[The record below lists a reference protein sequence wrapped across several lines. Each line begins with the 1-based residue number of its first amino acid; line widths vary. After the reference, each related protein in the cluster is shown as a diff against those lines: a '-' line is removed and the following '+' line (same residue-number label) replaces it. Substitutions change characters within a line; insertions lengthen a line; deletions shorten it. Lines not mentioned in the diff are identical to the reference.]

1 MDEGIRKATLGE
13 ILRMISKKMTPR
25 ERVFNAIGGKKPDK
39 LPIMVANSNTFI
51 CQYYGISVEDFL
63 TKPDLCAEG
72 NIRFIEEFQVDY
84 CLIVNG
90 YILYGCGPE
99 LGVGWQFVENN
110 FPGFV
115 QAPIKSGSDLD
126 KIKVPSEPSGY
137 FRHYLQV
144 IRKVNEAIGST
155 YHLSVSILGPFAVAC
170 FLRGIEDA
178 LIDTIMNPD
187 FFKAYMERC
196 TELSVY
202 FGKNIL
208 STGLRSPIL
217 NEIFLSPEMIRPDT
231 YHSLIAPYDLEVQ
244 RQLGPQNAPNSLAA
258 FMGKPNDRESQK
270 GGASLY
276 RAFYGVG
283 ESVEVIKAAIHYRL
297 PGFPFPAS
305 ISGRALNSWD
315 TKKILSFLKQTL
327 DFLVKEEGLFPSIT
341 LISVQAESPDNAS
354 NIADKM
360 NAIKA
365 FRDEYEL

>member
-1 MDEGIRKATLGE
+1 
-13 ILRMISKKMTPR
+13 MTPR
-25 ERVFNAIGGKKPDK
+25 ERVAATISGKKPDK

-51 CQYYGISVEDFL
+51 CQHYGISVEDFL
-63 TKPDLCAEG
+63 TKPDLCAGG
-72 NIRFIEEFQVDY
+72 NIRFIEEFEIDY
-84 CLIVNG
+84 CLTVNG

-115 QAPIKSGSDLD
+115 ETPIKSEADVD
-126 KIKVPSEPSGY
+126 KISVPSEPSGY
-137 FRHYLQV
+137 FKHYIDV
-144 IRKVNEAIGST
+144 IKRVNDAIGET

-178 LIDTIMNPD
+178 LVDTIMNPD

-196 TELSVY
+196 TELSAY

-244 RQLGPQNAPNSLAA
+244 RRLGPENAPNSLAA
-258 FMGKPNDRESQK
+258 FMGKPHDRESQK

-283 ESVEVIKAAIHYRL
+283 ESLDAIKAAMQYRL

-315 TKKILSFLKQTL
+315 SREIIAFLKEAL
-327 DFLVKEEGLFPSIT
+327 DFLIHEEGLYPSIT
-341 LISVQAESPDNAS
+341 LISVQAESEENAS
-354 NIADKM
+354 DIADKI
-360 NAIKA
+360 NEIKA
-365 FRDEYEL
+365 FRDTYEL

>member
-1 MDEGIRKATLGE
+1 V
-13 ILRMISKKMTPR
+13 ISKKMTPR
-25 ERVFNAIGGKKPDK
+25 ERVFNAMGGKKPDK

-51 CQYYGISVEDFL
+51 CQYYGISIEDFL

-72 NIRFIEEFQVDY
+72 NIRFIEEFEVDY
-84 CLIVNG
+84 CLTVNG

-99 LGVGWQFVENN
+99 LGVRWQFVENN

-115 QAPIKSGSDLD
+115 ESPIKSEADID
-126 KIKVPSEPSGY
+126 KLKVPSEPSEY

-144 IRKVNEAIGST
+144 IKLVNDAIGGT
-155 YHLSVSILGPFAVAC
+155 YHLSASILGPFAVAC
-170 FLRGIEDA
+170 FLRGIEEA
-178 LIDTIMNPD
+178 LIDTIINPD
-187 FFKAYMERC
+187 FFKVYMERC

-202 FGKNIL
+202 FGRNIL

-244 RQLGPQNAPNSLAA
+244 SRLGPKNAPNSLAA
-258 FMGKPNDRESQK
+258 FMGKPNDRESQR

-283 ESVEVIKAAIHYRL
+283 ESVRAIKEAVRYRL

-315 TKKILSFLKQTL
+315 TKKILSFLKQAL
-327 DFLVKEEGLFPSIT
+327 GFLVNEEGLYPSIT